1 MTARLEHKRPAQ
13 VVVKLARLPPLLE
26 DRGAQQLRI
35 AAGHDPDRLA
45 RGMHVNYVKFHGAS
59 GYKGK

>member
-1 MTARLEHKRPAQ
+1 

-26 DRGAQQLRI
+26 DRGAQQFRI

-45 RGMHVNYVKFHGAS
+45 RGMHINYVKFHGAS
-59 GYKGK
+59 GYEGK

>member
-1 MTARLEHKRPAQ
+1 VTARLEHKRPAQ

-26 DRGAQQLRI
+26 DRGAPQLGI

-45 RGMHVNYVKFHGAS
+45 RGMHVDDVKFHAAS
-59 GYKGK
+59 GGEGK